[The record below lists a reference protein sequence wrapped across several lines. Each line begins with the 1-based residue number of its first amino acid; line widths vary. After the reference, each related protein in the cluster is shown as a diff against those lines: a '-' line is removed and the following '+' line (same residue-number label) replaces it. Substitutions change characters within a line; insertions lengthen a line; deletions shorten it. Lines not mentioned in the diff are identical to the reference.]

1 VGHNSVK
8 FQKQGSPRGMR
19 RKAAAHAFKIKG
31 LRALVRRGQSVKPE
45 GRDGFGKA
53 DRVSPGLAQTAN

>member
-1 VGHNSVK
+1 MH
-8 FQKQGSPRGMR
+8 
-19 RKAAAHAFKIKG
+19 RKTAAHAFKVKG
-31 LRALVRRGQSVKPE
+31 LRALVRWGQGVKPE